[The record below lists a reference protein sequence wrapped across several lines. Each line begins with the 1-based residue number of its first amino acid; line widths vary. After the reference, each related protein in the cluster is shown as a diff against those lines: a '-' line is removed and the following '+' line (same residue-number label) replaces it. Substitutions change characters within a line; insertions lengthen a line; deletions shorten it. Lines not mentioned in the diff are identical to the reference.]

1 MEANAETFRTRLI
14 DLRAIETKRTD
25 LMEVSKGFLLSL
37 SVNTLYAKRRLW
49 QELLHRLE
57 KAEAKLQQTELDLQN
72 ERDARRRLQ
81 QDVFEMKERESTS
94 VIINFTRFVKIPLTS
109 GRDDDRLRW
118 C

>member
-1 MEANAETFRTRLI
+1 MEANAEMFRTRLI

-25 LMEVSKGFLLSL
+25 LME
-37 SVNTLYAKRRLW
+37 
-49 QELLHRLE
+49 ELLHRLE

-94 VIINFTRFVKIPLTS
+94 VIINFTKFVKIPLTS
-109 GRDDDRLRW
+109 SRDDDHLRW